1 MPVRYQIDP
10 RHRTIRTQCI
20 GQVTLAEVIDHF
32 RTLAQDPR
40 CPDHLDVFLDLS
52 QMNSL
57 PEGREISAVITELKR
72 VRSKVRFD
80 ACAIL
85 VSGDAQFGMMRVFEV
100 QGEQFFRLIRTFRIA
115 AEAEAWLTSQQSLA
129 AREQA
134 ADT

>member
-1 MPVRYQIDP
+1 
-10 RHRTIRTQCI
+10 
-20 GQVTLAEVIDHF
+20 
-32 RTLAQDPR
+32 
-40 CPDHLDVFLDLS
+40 
-52 QMNSL
+52 MNSL